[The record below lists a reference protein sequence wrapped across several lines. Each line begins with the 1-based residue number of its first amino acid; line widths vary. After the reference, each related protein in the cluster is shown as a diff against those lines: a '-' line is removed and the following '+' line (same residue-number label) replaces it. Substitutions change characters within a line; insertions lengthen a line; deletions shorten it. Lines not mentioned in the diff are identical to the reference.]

1 MLSSYFKY
9 PYFVRTT
16 KAAFWKN
23 RERVKKL
30 IELYQSHICLW
41 DMKIADYKNTA
52 IKKIAKK
59 NKNALWTFR

>member
-1 MLSSYFKY
+1 MLSSDSVY

-16 KAAFWKN
+16 EAALWED

-41 DMKIADYKNTA
+41 DMKIADYRNIA
-52 IKKIAKK
+52 IKKKAKEEIGTH
-59 NKNALWTFR
+59 W